1 MIHCNKLKNIPTR
14 VNIIGVPISVVN
26 MESCIS
32 FLFSNWDAVHGNY
45 VCVSNVH
52 TTVMAHDDPQYYKV
66 QAESLLSV
74 PDGKPLSVIGRKK
87 FPQMNRVTGPDLMRR
102 LFEESKEKKIRH
114 YFYGTTQENLNAL
127 LEYLKVNYP
136 QLSIVGCEP
145 SLFRPLTIQEE
156 TELCDRINE
165 SKADFVWVA
174 LGAPR
179 QEKFCAKLSKNTNAV
194 WIAVGGAFNVISG
207 VIPRAPQWMQDH
219 SLEWLYRWSK
229 EPKRLFKRYAETNSK
244 FIFYLIKEKVEKR

>member
-114 YFYGTTQENLNAL
+114 YFYLIHASSSAAFVGLDIVDGSYNGHFISHRFHQTGERYSLTGLLIEKILN
-127 LEYLKVNYP
+127 
-136 QLSIVGCEP
+136 
-145 SLFRPLTIQEE
+145 
-156 TELCDRINE
+156 
-165 SKADFVWVA
+165 
-174 LGAPR
+174 
-179 QEKFCAKLSKNTNAV
+179 
-194 WIAVGGAFNVISG
+194 
-207 VIPRAPQWMQDH
+207 
-219 SLEWLYRWSK
+219 
-229 EPKRLFKRYAETNSK
+229 LFKFR
-244 FIFYLIKEKVEKR
+244 FR